1 MAYPNLRVCID
12 PFVLAEARRQAA
24 AEGKDLGVYVGEL
37 IALDVSAPDAVA
49 IANLMAMG
57 PGVLA
62 DLDDG
67 NGGLI

>member
-1 MAYPNLRVCID
+1 MPYPNLRVCID
-12 PFVLAEARRQAA
+12 PALLVEARRQAA

-49 IANLMAMG
+49 LANLMAMA
-57 PGVLA
+57 PLLLA

-67 NGGLI
+67 AGGVI